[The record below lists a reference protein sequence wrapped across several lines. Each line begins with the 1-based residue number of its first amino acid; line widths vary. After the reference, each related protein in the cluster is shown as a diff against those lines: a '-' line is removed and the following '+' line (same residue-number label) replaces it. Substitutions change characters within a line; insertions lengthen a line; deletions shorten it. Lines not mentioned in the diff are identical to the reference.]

1 MRNVSLRLTRV
12 IILIYFKQNVY
23 TSGERRG
30 RENGFV
36 LKLTEIGSSDVVWIK
51 LIMIQSRYWHSIL
64 KPGVLV

>member
-23 TSGERRG
+23 SSGERRG

-36 LKLTEIGSSDVVWIK
+36 LKLTEIGSSDVVWI
-51 LIMIQSRYWHSIL
+51 IMIQSRYWHSIL